1 MSRTPPFE
9 KIDWPFSNE
18 PLRLLS
24 IDPGT
29 STMGI
34 THWEWDV
41 GSKEFRI
48 VECYTLEAKDN
59 DPRYD
64 STGETHGKRIAR
76 LMHLGDELLNIFRQ
90 FKPHAVICESPF
102 LGRFPQAFAGLI
114 ECIVTI
120 RNALFRYDP
129 FLPLYQVDP
138 PSAKKAA
145 GVAFTKKS
153 TKEDVKTALIK
164 RTDLIWEVEVDDL
177 DEHSIDA
184 IAVGLYFLLYLA

>member
-1 MSRTPPFE
+1 MSHSPPFD
-9 KIDWPFSNE
+9 KLPWPFGDE
-18 PLRLLS
+18 PHRLLS

-29 STMGI
+29 ATMGI
-34 THWEWDV
+34 TLWEWDV
-41 GSKEFRI
+41 GSKLYRI
-48 VECYTLEAKDN
+48 VDCFTFEAKDN
-59 DPRYD
+59 DPLYD

-76 LMHLGDELLNIFRQ
+76 LIHLGDLLLNVLRE

-138 PSAKKAA
+138 PSAKKAT
-145 GVAFTKKS
+145 GMTFTKKS
-153 TKEDVKTALIK
+153 TKEDVKTALQK
-164 RTDLIWEVEVDDL
+164 RTDLVWDVDIDEL

-184 IAVGLYFLLYLA
+184 VAVGLYFYLFLA